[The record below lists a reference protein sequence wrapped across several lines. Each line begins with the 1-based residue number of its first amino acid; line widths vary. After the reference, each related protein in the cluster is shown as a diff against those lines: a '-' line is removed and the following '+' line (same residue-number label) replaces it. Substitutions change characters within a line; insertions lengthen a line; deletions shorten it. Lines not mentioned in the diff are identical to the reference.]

1 MEPNIKYD
9 ENQPVYDIIDYE
21 RFTFQSGYVK
31 CKQLVI
37 IVNAICAVLT
47 RADDQ
52 KETGTICFRKIIYG
66 KEITAKHIVKIF
78 SFKVSNLFADNND

>member
-47 RADDQ
+47 RA
-52 KETGTICFRKIIYG
+52 GNPASFFVLF
-66 KEITAKHIVKIF
+66 HIRT
-78 SFKVSNLFADNND
+78 S